1 MRPFETLG
9 EVAVVDCETT
19 GTDPLQDRIVSV
31 GVVLVD
37 LGGDDEDRLP
47 TLKFTVNPGVS
58 IPAEATAIHGIT
70 DDDVED
76 LGSFG
81 DWATQLTDFVA
92 DRPLVGF
99 NVSFHKRFL
108 NAELKRH
115 GGKSFHR
122 KRSYCVQ
129 EALRIAWDYRPSF
142 RNAAKRLTLG
152 QFAPDKIR
160 DPLNDALVTTFLAG
174 LLHRTPLTTVVNLPG
189 DRWDGIDDKPPTPR
203 QLEYIH
209 DLGGNPG
216 LVKTRRQ
223 ASETIDR
230 LKSGRGQG
238 GQGSG
243 PLRTGI
249 GNDDFDGGGCLI
261 AALSLFAR
269 TARGVIRSATRQ

>member
-1 MRPFETLG
+1 MHPFETLR
-9 EVAVVDCETT
+9 EVAVIDCETT

-37 LGGDDEDRLP
+37 LGGDEEHRLP

-58 IPAEATAIHGIT
+58 IPAEAAAIHGIA

-76 LGSFG
+76 LGSFAE
-81 DWATQLTDFVA
+81 WATKLTDFVA

-115 GGKSFHR
+115 GCKSFHR

-129 EALRIAWDYRPSF
+129 EALRMAWDYRPSF
-142 RNAAKRLTLG
+142 RNAAERLTLG
-152 QFAPDKIR
+152 EFAPDKIR
-160 DPLNDALVTTFLAG
+160 DPLTDALVTTFMAG
-174 LLHRTPLTTVVNLPG
+174 LLHRTPLATVVKVPG
-189 DRWDGIDDKPPTPR
+189 GRWDGIDDKPPTPR
-203 QLEYIH
+203 QLEYIQ
-209 DLGGNPG
+209 DLGGDPG
-216 LVKTRRQ
+216 LVRTRRQ

-230 LKSGRGQG
+230 LKTGQGQG
-238 GQGSG
+238 GQGSDSPG
-243 PLRTGI
+243 TDI
-249 GNDDFDGGGCLI
+249 GNDELDGGCLI

-269 TARGVIRSATRQ
+269 SARGLIRSASRQ

>member
-1 MRPFETLG
+1 MI
-9 EVAVVDCETT
+9 DCETT

-37 LGGDDEDRLP
+37 LGRDDEHRAP

-58 IPAEATAIHGIT
+58 IPAEATAIHAIT

-76 LGSFG
+76 LDSFG
-81 DWATQLTDFVA
+81 EVAAQLTDFIA

-115 GGKSFHR
+115 GCKSFHR

-129 EALRIAWDYRPSF
+129 EALHTAWNYSPSL
-142 RNAAKRLTLG
+142 RNAAERLTLG
-152 QFAPDKIR
+152 EFAPDKIR
-160 DPLNDALVTTFLAG
+160 DPLNDALVTTFMAG
-174 LLHRTPLTTVVNLPG
+174 LLHRLPLATVMNAPG
-189 DRWDGIDDKPPTPR
+189 NRWTGVDDKPPTPR

-209 DLGGNPG
+209 DLGGNPR

-223 ASETIDR
+223 ASEAIDR
-230 LKSGRGQG
+230 LKTGPGQRS
-238 GQGSG
+238 QGPETPG
-243 PLRTGI
+243 TGI
-249 GNDDFDGGGCLI
+249 GNHDFDGGCLTT
-261 AALSLFAR
+261 ALSLFAR
-269 TARGVIRSATRQ
+269 FARGLTRAASRQ